1 MIDLGKVEKFARKI
15 ICMADDD
22 ILTVGELEVAADMV
36 KKIAKE
42 SIVCKVAIGSYDF
55 PSHHIRPEVQTNYSD
70 VLK

>member
-36 KKIAKE
+36 KKFRKN
-42 SIVCKVAIGSYDF
+42 
-55 PSHHIRPEVQTNYSD
+55 P
-70 VLK
+70 

>member
-22 ILTVGELEVAADMV
+22 ILTVGELE
-36 KKIAKE
+36 E

-55 PSHHIRPEVQTNYSD
+55 PSHHIRPEAQTNYSD